1 MNEEIFKSI
10 LERAVLSEYADID
23 NTPDHKFSLKHRI
36 AMKRIF
42 ARYEKNVRKL
52 RVNET
57 TTTTQITDIKPRY
70 RLSRQLF
77 FALIVIIFASFL
89 VGWVVVYVSSNFHG
103 TVYHDYTQVTAK
115 NYKDCPQTI
124 EYKYALMN
132 VPSGFEVEETDIS
145 SVYYYT
151 LYMNSLTKQTIALR
165 QWVKT
170 KFEPNYNTE
179 HNKLEEVN
187 LDGGTALCIDF
198 SDTTYKQTLIVWDNG
213 DYIIEVLADFDKEST
228 IDLSKINKVIK

>member
-10 LERAVLSEYADID
+10 LEKAVMTEYEDIES
-23 NTPDHKFSLKHRI
+23 TPDHKFSLKHRL

-52 RVNET
+52 RANET
-57 TTTTQITDIKPRY
+57 TTTTQIADIKPRY

-77 FALIVIIFASFL
+77 FALIVIILASFL

-103 TVYHDYTQVTAK
+103 TVYHDYTQITAK

-132 VPSGFEVEETDIS
+132 IPLGFEVEETNLS
-145 SVYYYT
+145 SILYYT
-151 LYMNSLTKQTIALR
+151 LYMNSSTQQTIEVR

-179 HNKLEEVN
+179 HYKLEEVN
-187 LDGGTALCIDF
+187 VNSGTALCIDF
-198 SDTTYKQTLIVWDNG
+198 SDTAYKQTLIVWDNG
-213 DYIIEVLADFDKEST
+213 DYIIEVLADLDKED
-228 IDLSKINKVIK
+228 IMDLLKLNKF

>member
-10 LERAVLSEYADID
+10 LEKAVLSEYADIE

-42 ARYEKNVRKL
+42 ARYERNTRKH
-52 RVNET
+52 RKSKIAET
-57 TTTTQITDIKPRY
+57 TRTTTYRPIHSIK
-70 RLSRQLF
+70 QK
-77 FALIVIIFASFL
+77 LILTMLIIILMSFL

-103 TVYHDYTQVTAK
+103 TVYHDYTQITAK

-145 SVYYYT
+145 SIHYYT
-151 LYMNSLTKQTIALR
+151 LYMNSSTQQTIEVS

-170 KFEPNYNTE
+170 KFAPNYNTE
-179 HNKLEEVN
+179 HYKLEEVTAN
-187 LDGGTALCIDF
+187 SGTALCIDF
-198 SDTTYKQTLIVWDNG
+198 SETAYKQTLIVWDNG
-213 DYIIEVLADFDKEST
+213 DYIIEVLADLDKEST
-228 IDLSKINKVIK
+228 IDLLKINEF